1 MSAPADLS
9 GVDAVD
15 SRNSETQPAG
25 RPKLGNIAPILVIED
40 NYIAA
45 TELMRL
51 LEEWDVPTRSA
62 ARPAAARE
70 LAREMRPKLAL
81 VDINLADGY
90 EGIELALELQAL
102 YRTKIVFVT
111 AYHVRDLMHR
121 LPGADQMTV
130 LFKPVEP
137 DVLSIVL
144 SEVAASIETAN

>member
-1 MSAPADLS
+1 MSSPADLS
-9 GVDAVD
+9 GRGAVD
-15 SRNSETQPAG
+15 RISSGQPA
-25 RPKLGNIAPILVIED
+25 RAPKLGNIAPILVIED

-90 EGIELALELQAL
+90 EGIELALELQSL
-102 YRTKIVFVT
+102 YGTKIVFVT

-121 LPGADQMTV
+121 LPGAENMAV
-130 LFKPVEP
+130 LFKPVEA
-137 DVLSIVL
+137 DVLATVL
-144 SEVAASIETAN
+144 KQVADTVEALS